1 MNSLKNETK
10 TMTTLREKLSM
21 TKNGCTTQLTKS
33 LEKTRFFN
41 HRVLELGYED
51 LVTESS
57 ERTGRLYCTPDG
69 NRYPSVTTVLSILSE
84 DAIREWRQRVGPEE
98 ANRVSRVAS
107 SRGTHVHNVIEK
119 YLRNDE
125 TYLDGAS
132 LVAQANFKSI
142 KPIIDE
148 RIGDIWAL
156 EIPLYSDYLNIAG
169 RCDCIA
175 EWDGVLS
182 IVDWKTSG
190 RIKEKDDI
198 HSYFIQKAAYAIMFE
213 ERTGKPIVNLVT
225 AMTVDNEEPLIFK
238 EHRDNWA
245 PKLLETIAEYKRRK
259 LFGHK

>member
-1 MNSLKNETK
+1 MSTSLKERLKNSTAL
-10 TMTTLREKLSM
+10 TSTATSDSM
-21 TKNGCTTQLTKS
+21 SQRRIFSHKELD
-33 LEKTRFFN
+33 
-41 HRVLELGYED
+41 LGYND

-57 ERTGRLYCTPDG
+57 QQSGRVYCTPTG
-69 NRYPSVTTVLSILSE
+69 NRYPSITTVLSILSE
-84 DAIREWRQRVGPEE
+84 DGIREWRARVGEEE

-107 SRGTHVHNVIEK
+107 SRGTQVHNIIEK
-119 YLRNDE
+119 YLRNEED
-125 TYLDGAS
+125 YLHGAS

-142 KPIIDE
+142 KPIIDS
-148 RIGDIWAL
+148 RIGEIWAL
-156 EIPLYSDYLNIAG
+156 ESPLYSDHLGVAG

-190 RIKEKDDI
+190 RIKTKEDI
-198 HSYFIQKAAYAIMFE
+198 HSYFIQKSAYAIMFE

-245 PKLLETIAEYKRRK
+245 PKLLETIQEYRRQK
-259 LFGHK
+259 MFGHR